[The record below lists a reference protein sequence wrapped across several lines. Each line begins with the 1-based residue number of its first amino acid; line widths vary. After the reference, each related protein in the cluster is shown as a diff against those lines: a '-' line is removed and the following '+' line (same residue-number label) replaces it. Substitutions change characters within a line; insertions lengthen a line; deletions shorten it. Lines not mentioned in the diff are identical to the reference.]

1 MAKQKKELYVPA
13 QALQQDNLP
22 IEEEKVIHYGLQVQK
37 KTENNEQLI
46 QEEEIIEQVQVQD
59 NEQQDKD
66 EIPKSLE
73 ERAVEAIIK
82 GKYLYLSFCW
92 FLN

>member
-1 MAKQKKELYVPA
+1 MAKHKKELYVPA

-22 IEEEKVIHYGLQVQK
+22 LEEEKVINYGLQVQK
-37 KTENNEQLI
+37 KTENNGQLI
-46 QEEEIIEQVQVQD
+46 QEEEIIEQVQVD
-59 NEQQDKD
+59 EQQEKD

-82 GKYLYLSFCW
+82 GKYLYLSFC
-92 FLN
+92 